1 MKFCVIGVGRFG
13 YQVAT
18 TLANNGMDVLAVD
31 SNEELI
37 SSIKDKVSQ
46 AICMNASD
54 PEALRSIGIEDID
67 VVIVCMGENFAQSI
81 LITALLKRNFSIPRV
96 ISRSVDQIHK
106 DILLLIGADEVVMP
120 EQEMGSRLAD
130 TLSLPFNALMR
141 LTPTFSL
148 SYRKAPTACVG
159 KPISCLH
166 KIYGIV
172 CIGKRVKD
180 SIEPLAHEYIIKE
193 NDILVYAGSNTNL
206 ENLTRS

>member
-18 TLANNGMDVLAVD
+18 TLAHNGMDVLAID
-31 SNEELI
+31 SNEALV
-37 SSIKDKVSQ
+37 SSIKDKVAQ

-54 PEALRSIGIEDID
+54 ADALRSVGVEEMD

-148 SYRKAPTACVG
+148 SYRKAPSLCVG
-159 KPISCLH
+159 KPLSCLH
-166 KIYGIV
+166 KMYGIV
-172 CIGKRVKD
+172 CIGKRIKD
-180 SIEPLAHEYIIKE
+180 SIEPLGHEYIIKE
-193 NDILVYAGSNTNL
+193 HDILVYAGPNTQL
-206 ENLTRS
+206 EDLARV